1 MAGIGLGRG
10 VASGPI
16 GGSNEGGVLGGH
28 PVSSGLGGASALGG
42 GLGGPLGPT
51 GHGGLGNPAPGGP
64 NGLGGSG
71 LGGLGGSALG
81 GSALGGSGLGAGGLS
96 GNGLGG
102 NGLGG
107 GALSGSGASGGA
119 LGGTPGLGT
128 AGGSGAP
135 AVSVAPRKL
144 AGRRRRETVAVLI
157 FSGAP
162 IFESS
167 IPLSVF
173 GVDRQDAGVPRY
185 RLLVCAGE
193 DGPLTTTGGVT
204 LTAPFGLEALARAG
218 TIVVPAWRSISQP
231 PPVEAIAALRKAHHE
246 GARII
251 GLCTGA
257 FVLAA
262 AGLLDGRPATTHWMY
277 APTLAKRYPRVHVD
291 PRELFVDDGDVLTS
305 AGTAAGIDLC
315 LHVVRSDHGAEAA
328 NALARRL
335 VVPNRRSGG
344 GQAQYI
350 DQSLP
355 EEIGNDPLAEVVTWA
370 LENLNQQFDV
380 EVLAARAYMSRRTF
394 DRRFRTLTGSAP
406 LQWLITQRVL
416 QAQRLLETS
425 ELSVDDVARRC
436 GFRSPVA
443 LRGHFRRQLG
453 VSPAAYRTSYRARRP
468 GPGPVV
474 GVPAQGGSAER
485 GGDRAAER
493 ATGTTGGPGAPAVGA
508 GFGGGTGVG
517 GATGVGVSGAV
528 GVAGTPGGTAAPAGG
543 FTAVGGAAAS
553 GGALGGSVG
562 GGVGGAGGGSAGPG
576 AAAPGTPGSP
586 VGATGPL
593 AAGGAGAAGKGAG
606 KSAGKGYGGLPPGHG
621 AADSG
626 AVQGPA
632 GTGAPRGTGRPGVNG
647 SAATGRGLP
656 PGALPPPGKNRIR
669 PLVPPQPGPATRR
682 GPAGPPRPVEHAVAE
697 DGHSQPS
704 ARGTGGG
711 HRTERPAVDRSAAD
725 RSAVDRSKVD
735 RSATDR
741 LAAERAAAERS
752 GRAVP
757 GGRAAGVT
765 GASGG
770 PGPADGGTRPTAGR
784 GTADHADRPGLS
796 GSQRPAARG
805 AGYGLP
811 NPAARPGGAFT
822 GETAP
827 GGSEQRRAQPSA
839 GTPSRRDLTDA
850 MEAMDAMDAVDTGA
864 DSAAE

>member
-1 MAGIGLGRG
+1 MSRVSRSDAGPDGGRAATGLTDQAPRETGVSAATAAGTPSDASARTGGRLLGRPLG
-10 VASGPI
+10 SPQSGTSHALPTQSGPAARPLTM
-16 GGSNEGGVLGGH
+16 GQPMFPSPAH
-28 PVSSGLGGASALGG
+28 TATTSATAAPGAGFAATSA
-42 GLGGPLGPT
+42 T
-51 GHGGLGNPAPGGP
+51 AAPGGP
-64 NGLGGSG
+64 SVVVGGQPV
-71 LGGLGGSALG
+71 A
-81 GSALGGSGLGAGGLS
+81 AA
-96 GNGLGG
+96 
-102 NGLGG
+102 
-107 GALSGSGASGGA
+107 
-119 LGGTPGLGT
+119 TT
-128 AGGSGAP
+128 AAMTAAAAAAATATVAAMTTAP
-135 AVSVAPRKL
+135 TTSPLPRKL
-144 AGRRRRETVAVLI
+144 SGRRRRETVAVLI
-157 FSGAP
+157 FGGAP

-193 DGPLTTTGGVT
+193 EGPLATTGGLT
-204 LTAPFGLEALARAG
+204 LTAPYGLEALSRAG

-335 VVPNRRSGG
+335 VVPSRRSGG

-468 GPGPVV
+468 GPQGTAAASAQSSDRFPGMPGGLPTGLPGQP
-474 GVPAQGGSAER
+474 GVPAYPGNPGYAGQLGHDRSTTGTSGPGHATGHPAHAAPPAAPSSVPHQAQHARQAYQTHPAHQPHQPHQAQAQPGSGRGQAARPLVPAQAGPASPRPARTVEHAATEDGQPQPGARGQGPGQPSGQGHRAGRAPADQAAPGPRSAGHG
-485 GGDRAAER
+485 GGDRNTGDR
-493 ATGTTGGPGAPAVGA
+493 STGDHSTGDRHATGHGPGH
-508 GFGGGTGVG
+508 
-517 GATGVGVSGAV
+517 
-528 GVAGTPGGTAAPAGG
+528 TPGHSDGGHGPDGHTAADRVPSPA
-543 FTAVGGAAAS
+543 
-553 GGALGGSVG
+553 
-562 GGVGGAGGGSAGPG
+562 
-576 AAAPGTPGSP
+576 SP
-586 VGATGPL
+586 
-593 AAGGAGAAGKGAG
+593 
-606 KSAGKGYGGLPPGHG
+606 
-621 AADSG
+621 ADDEI
-626 AVQGPA
+626 
-632 GTGAPRGTGRPGVNG
+632 GTGAPR
-647 SAATGRGLP
+647 AD
-656 PGALPPPGKNRIR
+656 
-669 PLVPPQPGPATRR
+669 
-682 GPAGPPRPVEHAVAE
+682 VAITT
-697 DGHSQPS
+697 
-704 ARGTGGG
+704 ARD
-711 HRTERPAVDRSAAD
+711 RTV
-725 RSAVDRSKVD
+725 
-735 RSATDR
+735 
-741 LAAERAAAERS
+741 
-752 GRAVP
+752 G
-757 GGRAAGVT
+757 
-765 GASGG
+765 
-770 PGPADGGTRPTAGR
+770 
-784 GTADHADRPGLS
+784 
-796 GSQRPAARG
+796 
-805 AGYGLP
+805 
-811 NPAARPGGAFT
+811 
-822 GETAP
+822 
-827 GGSEQRRAQPSA
+827 
-839 GTPSRRDLTDA
+839 
-850 MEAMDAMDAVDTGA
+850 
-864 DSAAE
+864 